1 MLTNIKSIFKNII
14 SFFIN
19 PVTGIRNMPT
29 YDLKSLIIVQ
39 IIVSVIAGSI
49 SSLFHFSIFGFLHGL
64 ILIPII
70 SLITS
75 GVSTLYI
82 YYSFLFLFQQNLPP
96 KEIFSLVVLS
106 FVPYFIFL
114 SISPFLPPITI
125 LGFLFSAILL
135 TIGLVEKFSFP
146 KRTVIKVVGSL
157 FVIYLLIWA
166 WDHIETFLL
175 LHKKM

>member
-1 MLTNIKSIFKNII
+1 MQNIIDIFKNILH
-14 SFFIN
+14 FFKN
-19 PVTGIRNMPT
+19 PVTGIRTMPS
-29 YDLKSLIIVQ
+29 YDFKSLIIVQ
-39 IIVSVIAGSI
+39 LIVSIIAGSI

-64 ILIPII
+64 IIIPIV

-75 GVSTLYI
+75 GISTLYI

-114 SISPFLPPITI
+114 SISPFLPPITL

-146 KRTVIKVVGSL
+146 KKTVIKVVGSL
-157 FVIYLLIWA
+157 FIIYILIWV
-166 WDHIETFLL
+166 WDRVDTFMLTT
-175 LHKKM
+175 KKM